1 MGLCIVNGK
10 RYEIP
15 DGCNVSI
22 NGNKV
27 MVNGEVVTDC
37 KDIVAKNISIVI
49 EGKVNNVSS
58 TSGNISVHSNV
69 DGNVTTTSGDISVC
83 GSVGKNVTTTSG
95 DVECGNVAGD
105 VKTISGDIEYKKPL
119 FRIG

>member
-1 MGLCIVNGK
+1 MGVCVVNGK

-37 KDIVAKNISIVI
+37 KDIVAKNINIVI

-58 TSGNISVHSNV
+58 TSANIEVKGDV
-69 DGNVTTTSGDISVC
+69 DGNVTTTSGDINVR
-83 GSVGKNVTTTSG
+83 GNVGKNVTTTSG
-95 DVECGNVAGD
+95 DVECGNVGGD
-105 VKTISGDIEYKKPL
+105 VKTISGDIEYKKAL
-119 FRIG
+119 FRLG